1 MAFEIINPEAFGGR
15 PSGWNHG
22 MLAEKGGRILFVA
35 GQIVPVGDF
44 VAQWDGALGRVMEV
58 VRSAGGKPENVGRMV
73 IYVTDR
79 PAYLAN
85 LTLVT
90 CTASTWAATTRRW
103 RWSKSNRSWIPTR
116 WLKSKR
122 SRCYEHSAICFQLS
136 AVSRRCH
143 HYAQPA

>member
-22 MLAEKGGRILFVA
+22 MLSDKGGRLLFVA

-58 VRSAGGKPENVGRMV
+58 VRSAGGKAEQIGRLV
-73 IYVTDR
+73 VYVTDR

-85 LTLVT
+85 LTPLGEVHRKHMGRHYPAMAVVEVKSLMDSHALVE
-90 CTASTWAATTRRW
+90 
-103 RWSKSNRSWIPTR
+103 I
-116 WLKSKR
+116 
-122 SRCYEHSAICFQLS
+122 E
-136 AVSRRCH
+136 AV
-143 HYAQPA
+143 AVL

>member
-22 MLAEKGGRILFVA
+22 MLSAKGGRMLFVA

-58 VRSAGGKPENVGRMV
+58 VRSAGGKAENIGRLV
-73 IYVTDR
+73 VYVTDR

-85 LTLVT
+85 LTPLGEVHRKHMGRHYPAMAVVEVKSLMDSHALVE
-90 CTASTWAATTRRW
+90 
-103 RWSKSNRSWIPTR
+103 I
-116 WLKSKR
+116 
-122 SRCYEHSAICFQLS
+122 E
-136 AVSRRCH
+136 AV
-143 HYAQPA
+143 AVL

>member
-22 MLAEKGGRILFVA
+22 MLSAKGGRILFVA

-58 VRSAGGKPENVGRMV
+58 VRSAGGTAESIGRLV
-73 IYVTDR
+73 VYVTDR

-85 LTLVT
+85 LTPLGEVHRKHMGRHYPAMAVVEVKSLMDSHALVE
-90 CTASTWAATTRRW
+90 
-103 RWSKSNRSWIPTR
+103 I
-116 WLKSKR
+116 
-122 SRCYEHSAICFQLS
+122 E
-136 AVSRRCH
+136 AV
-143 HYAQPA
+143 AVL